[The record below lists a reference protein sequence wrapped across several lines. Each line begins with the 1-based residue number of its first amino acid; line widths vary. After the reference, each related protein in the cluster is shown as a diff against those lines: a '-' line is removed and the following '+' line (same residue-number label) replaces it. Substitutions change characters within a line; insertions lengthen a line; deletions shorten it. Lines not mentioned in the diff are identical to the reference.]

1 MNKLLYSV
9 QFSWLCFTL
18 NTEDFN
24 SQRGMHNELGPDT
37 WARCADY
44 LKSPLSKEYELS
56 YERSGTMPKSPF
68 AGEFQPKF
76 LPPVGMKGT
85 IQVYNMDVLNKDV
98 NNGNQGTQ
106 MDAFGHFSY
115 LEEPWTGSSDLDT
128 KEAKY
133 FGGFSQNEVKPTKDS
148 PLLKLGIESVP
159 PIITTAILLDV
170 KKHVF
175 EGKSMKA
182 GQYVTVEHLETAL
195 EASGLEERGILP
207 GDVVLINTGWSDN
220 YQDPDEEGIYYSF
233 APGISYDTAKFLGS
247 KKVVGVGLDTPFVDA
262 VADPNSDIKFK
273 VPENTP
279 KNLGFPVHHF
289 FLTQAGIY
297 TLENLKLKELAKDQ
311 VEKSCVIILP
321 LLSTGSAASPIRP
334 VAIGKPKDL

>member
-1 MNKLLYSV
+1 MA
-9 QFSWLCFTL
+9 
-18 NTEDFN
+18 
-24 SQRGMHNELGPDT
+24 NELGPDT

-76 LPPVGMKGT
+76 LPPVGMEGT

-133 FGGFSQNEVKPTKDS
+133 FGGFSQNEIKPTKDS

-170 KKHVF
+170 RKHVF

-207 GDVVLINTGWSDN
+207 GDVVLINTGWS
-220 YQDPDEEGIYYSF
+220 
-233 APGISYDTAKFLGS
+233 AKFLGS

-262 VADPNSDIKFK
+262 VADPNSDIKFE

-334 VAIGKPKDL
+334 VAIGKPKDF